1 MNDIILWV
9 YSFIIA
15 IGLCSMVVV
24 PLFGLC
30 YTFMKVKMTEIKDK
44 VGH

>member
-1 MNDIILWV
+1 MNEIITWV
-9 YSFIIA
+9 WAIIIA
-15 IGLCSMVVV
+15 VSICSIVLA

-30 YTFMKVKMTEIKDK
+30 YTFMKVKMAELKDK